1 MESHFSFTSNKLK
14 NLSPKT
20 KRYIVYDTK
29 QPGLRLYVTPT
40 GIKTFQFQVR
50 SKQLDRVVT
59 RTLGKFPNLK
69 VEEARNQAAALLKD
83 VNSGVDIE
91 ASKRDDRRQRLLA
104 PTVRDFADEY
114 LEKYAKL
121 KKKTWQADQ
130 RILEMYVLPVIGRT
144 KMKEVTRRDLVAII
158 DTVTERGSF
167 IMANRVHALLS
178 KFFSFALERDVVEM
192 SPVYGMKKR
201 ASEVPRTRFLSDE
214 EITELWKWLGN
225 SLSESVLK
233 LILITGQRPGEV
245 RKMEW
250 KEINNDVW
258 IIPSEKSKNGLVH
271 AVPLPPMALDLL
283 RQLKEKNQNST
294 YVFPARK
301 ITGEQN
307 ITGCLNE
314 TGPIHAMKKIITKR
328 NWDKPARPHY
338 LRRTVRS
345 FLSKLGVK
353 QEIAERLLNHKQT
366 GISATY
372 NQYDYFIE
380 KKEALVLWNNYL
392 KQLTPTYTLKIKK

>member
-178 KFFSFALERDVVEM
+178 KFFSFALEWDVVEM

-225 SLSESVLK
+225 SLSESV
-233 LILITGQRPGEV
+233 
-245 RKMEW
+245 
-250 KEINNDVW
+250 
-258 IIPSEKSKNGLVH
+258 
-271 AVPLPPMALDLL
+271 
-283 RQLKEKNQNST
+283 
-294 YVFPARK
+294 
-301 ITGEQN
+301 
-307 ITGCLNE
+307 
-314 TGPIHAMKKIITKR
+314 
-328 NWDKPARPHY
+328 
-338 LRRTVRS
+338 
-345 FLSKLGVK
+345 
-353 QEIAERLLNHKQT
+353 
-366 GISATY
+366 
-372 NQYDYFIE
+372 
-380 KKEALVLWNNYL
+380 
-392 KQLTPTYTLKIKK
+392 

>member
-1 MESHFSFTSNKLK
+1 ML
-14 NLSPKT
+14 
-20 KRYIVYDTK
+20 
-29 QPGLRLYVTPT
+29 
-40 GIKTFQFQVR
+40 R
-50 SKQLDRVVT
+50 SKNN
-59 RTLGKFPNLK
+59 NLIWNGSGPRLETGHP
-69 VEEARNQAAALLKD
+69 VIGYRNQAAALLKD

-328 NWDKPARPHY
+328 NWDKPARPHD